1 MKTLLATT
9 AIVMAGTF
17 PAFAEQHSMSGPFVD
32 SSSMEATADLRASRL
47 IGMSVYST
55 EEEVGD
61 EGMVDAG
68 DNWERIGEINDVI
81 LSRSGDMEAVLLDIG
96 GFLGIGERTVAVNL
110 SDLKLVSDTDA
121 AGDFF
126 VVVTSDRATLENAPE
141 FDTDV
146 IGAWNT
152 AEESAENAGEM
163 AEDTTEQTA
172 AAVEGAA
179 TEAGESAEGAVVTTG
194 AALNEAGDEVAEAG
208 EDVAESA
215 EAAGQEM
222 EQEADEMAAETDGEM
237 AAETDTE
244 MAAETDTEMAAETDG
259 EIIDGMTYSPEGYM
273 AADATTMTAEQ
284 LDGAE
289 VYDGRDER
297 VGEISEVIVSDDGK
311 ISNVVLDVGGFLGM
325 GEKHVSMPFDKLN
338 LQQED
343 GGDDLRVYVSAT
355 KEELEAMED
364 HEM

>member
-1 MKTLLATT
+1 
-9 AIVMAGTF
+9 MAGTF

-32 SSSMEATADLRASRL
+32 SSAMETTADLRASRL

-126 VVVTSDRATLENAPE
+126 VVVTSNRETLENAPE
-141 FDTDV
+141 FDTDL
-146 IGAWNT
+146 IGAWN
-152 AEESAENAGEM
+152 SAERSSENPSDM
-163 AEDTTEQTA
+163 AEKTTEKTA

-179 TEAGESAEGAVVTTG
+179 TEAGENAEGAVVATG

-208 EDVAESA
+208 DEVAESA

-222 EQEADEMAAETDGEM
+222 EQEANEMAV
-237 AAETDTE
+237 
-244 MAAETDTEMAAETDG
+244 ETDTEMAAETDG
-259 EIIDGMTYSPEGYM
+259 EIVDGMTYSPEGYM
-273 AADATTMTAEQ
+273 AVDATTMTAEQ
-284 LDGAE
+284 IDGAA

-297 VGEISEVIVSDDGK
+297 VGEISEVIVSEDGK
-311 ISNVVLDVGGFLGM
+311 ISNVILDVGGFLGI
-325 GEKHVSMPFDKLN
+325 GEKHVSMPFDQLN

-355 KEELEAMED
+355 KEELEGMQDYEK
-364 HEM
+364 

>member
-1 MKTLLATT
+1 MNTLLATT

-32 SSSMEATADLRASRL
+32 SSAMETTADLRASRL

-55 EEEVGD
+55 EDEVGD

-126 VVVTSDRATLENAPE
+126 VVVNSNRETLENAPE
-141 FDTDV
+141 FDTDL
-146 IGAWNT
+146 IGAWNAAERSGENADDM
-152 AEESAENAGEM
+152 AEE
-163 AEDTTEQTA
+163 TTEQTA

-179 TEAGESAEGAVVTTG
+179 TEAGENAEGAVVATG

-208 EDVAESA
+208 DEVAESA

-237 AAETDTE
+237 AVETE
-244 MAAETDTEMAAETDG
+244 TEMAAETDG

-273 AADATTMTAEQ
+273 AVDATTMTAEQ
-284 LDGAE
+284 IDGAA

-297 VGEISEVIVSDDGK
+297 VGEISEVIVSEDGK
-311 ISNVVLDVGGFLGM
+311 ISNVILDVGGFLGI
-325 GEKHVSMPFDKLN
+325 GEKHVSMPFDQLN

-343 GGDDLRVYVSAT
+343 GGDDLRVYVAAT

-364 HEM
+364 YEK